1 MSNGAD
7 YSWNLSGIGHK
18 CNGQFESQD
27 YVRLDPKGFTLGQDT
42 YVGQPYKFANSLNEA
57 RRLSGDSSIKITG
70 NFKTKNRLVSPV
82 INLDTFNMVG
92 VANRVEFI
100 DPASYSIEPNAL
112 NQLIPETD
120 PMNGSEVFKY
130 VTRSLTLRNPALD
143 AKILVD
149 VYKPIDS
156 DFDIYV
162 KVLYPWER
170 VDIDTKPW
178 ILIENVWKDFISTN
192 LDDMREVEFNIAE
205 LMPTVFGS
213 TEFSTFKVK
222 IVGRAR
228 NPANPP
234 IFKRFRALAVT

>member
-1 MSNGAD
+1 M
-7 YSWNLSGIGHK
+7 
-18 CNGQFESQD
+18 
-27 YVRLDPKGFTLGQDT
+27 LGQDT
-42 YVGQPYKFANSLNEA
+42 FVGQPYKFANSLNET
-57 RRLSGDSSIKITG
+57 RRLAGDSSIKISG
-70 NFKTKNRLVSPV
+70 EFKTRNRLLSPV
-82 INLDTFNMVG
+82 INIGTFNMVG

-112 NQLIPETD
+112 NQLVPETD

-143 AKILVD
+143 ARILVD

-162 KVLYPWER
+162 KVLNPWER

-178 ILIENVWKDFISTN
+178 IRIENVWKDFISTS
-192 LDDMREVEFNIAE
+192 LDDFREVEFNIAD
-205 LMPTVFGS
+205 LMPNVFGS

-222 IVGRAR
+222 IVGRAK

-234 IFKRFRALAVT
+234 LFKRFRALALT

>member
-1 MSNGAD
+1 
-7 YSWNLSGIGHK
+7 
-18 CNGQFESQD
+18 
-27 YVRLDPKGFTLGQDT
+27 
-42 YVGQPYKFANSLNEA
+42 
-57 RRLSGDSSIKITG
+57 
-70 NFKTKNRLVSPV
+70 
-82 INLDTFNMVG
+82 
-92 VANRVEFI
+92 
-100 DPASYSIEPNAL
+100 
-112 NQLIPETD
+112 
-120 PMNGSEVFKY
+120 
-130 VTRSLTLRNPALD
+130 
-143 AKILVD
+143 
-149 VYKPIDS
+149 
-156 DFDIYV
+156 V

-234 IFKRFRALAVT
+234 IFKRFSALAVT